1 MRPVERFAP
10 LAVGL
15 AFAVPVLWA
24 AFPPMDDLPLH
35 EAGIGLLRHWAD
47 PRFVPRALYFV
58 NLGHSNQLFSLIVLA
73 LSYLLP
79 IAWAT
84 KVGVALVLVALPVG
98 AARFA
103 DYLEAPRWTALLVAP
118 LGFGWLFFWGLVQNM
133 LGLAVLLMLL
143 PAIDRFAANPTTRGA
158 IHVCG
163 AMVLLHFAH
172 QAMQMAG
179 CGALLVGSIGVR
191 QNSRSVA
198 LRLAVLVFSGL
209 VILSA
214 YEYAWHLA
222 DARHLGTPDTRFVPL
237 DHKLFTMPGVL
248 FGGFEPYIRNSMMA
262 LALVPVVLF
271 ALDRAKNARHAPA
284 AAVPTT
290 PSVRPLGARFHAL
303 RFEVF
308 ALVLLVVYFA
318 APSTVKSTTL
328 VYHRA
333 LPPVWAIL
341 AVSLAAGTR
350 RTARFLPRA
359 LCPLLPLGSLLIAWP
374 TFVDS
379 NRVYSNLR
387 VLLPRID
394 PGSAVLVLES
404 GERLPGRLWNPSV
417 VGGSIVAERGG
428 RTMIDYTQS
437 PISVVAQYPNKE
449 WAEVRTR
456 IKRRVFELRPAW
468 DFTRFRYF
476 LFECREPE
484 LGAAVTAALT
494 GYVRL
499 VAVQGDFLLFESIL
513 PLVPID
519 ADDAPVPVPRPPTL
533 AQILFGSR
541 YEPGPAP
548 EEPASSP

>member
-10 LAVGL
+10 LAVGF

-35 EAGIGLLRHWAD
+35 EASIGLLRHWAD
-47 PRFVPRALYFV
+47 PRFVPHTVYFV

-73 LSYLLP
+73 LSYLFP
-79 IAWAT
+79 MAWAT
-84 KVGVALVLVALPVG
+84 KLGVALVLVALPVG

-133 LGLAVLLMLL
+133 IGLAVLLMLL
-143 PAIDRFAANPTTRGA
+143 PTIDRFAANPTKRGA
-158 IHVCG
+158 IKVCG
-163 AMVLLHFAH
+163 AMILFHFAH
-172 QAMQMAG
+172 QAMQIAA
-179 CGALLVGSIGVR
+179 CGALILGSIGVR
-191 QNSRSVA
+191 QNLRSVA
-198 LRLAVLVFSGL
+198 LRLTVLVFSGV
-209 VILSA
+209 VILCA
-214 YEYAWHLA
+214 HEYAWHLA
-222 DARHLGTPDTRFVPL
+222 DPRHLATPDTRFVPL
-237 DHKLFTMPGVL
+237 DHKLLTIPGVL
-248 FGGFEPYIRNSMMA
+248 FGGFEPYIRNSMMV
-262 LALVPVVLF
+262 LALIPLVLF
-271 ALDRAKNARHAPA
+271 ALDRAKNARDAR
-284 AAVPTT
+284 AAVVPAV
-290 PSVRPLGARFHAL
+290 PPLAARFHAL
-303 RFEVF
+303 RFEVL
-308 ALVLLVVYFA
+308 ALVLLVIYFA

-333 LPPVWAIL
+333 LPPAWAIL

-350 RTARFLPRA
+350 RTARLLPRA

-379 NRVYSNLR
+379 DRVYSDLR
-387 VLLPRID
+387 AILPHLD
-394 PGSAVLVLES
+394 PGSAVLVLEY

-417 VGGSIVAERGG
+417 VGGTIVAERGG

-437 PISVVAQYPNKE
+437 PISVVSQYPNKE

-456 IKRRVFELRPAW
+456 IKRRFLELRPAW

-484 LGAAVTAALT
+484 LATAVSAALAST
-494 GYVRL
+494 MRL
-499 VAVQGDFLLFESIL
+499 VATQGDFFLFESTL
-513 PLVPID
+513 PRVPID

-533 AQILFGSR
+533 GQIMFGSGD
-541 YEPGPAP
+541 EPRPVP
-548 EEPASSP
+548 EEPSLSR